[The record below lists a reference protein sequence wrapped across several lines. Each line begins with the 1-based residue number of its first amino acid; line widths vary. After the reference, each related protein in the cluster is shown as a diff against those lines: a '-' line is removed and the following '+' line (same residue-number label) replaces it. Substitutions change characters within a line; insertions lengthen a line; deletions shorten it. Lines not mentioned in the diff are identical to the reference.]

1 MKFANPVFFW
11 ALFTLAIPII
21 IHLFHFRRFKTVY
34 FTNVRFLKALQE
46 ETQSRSKLKHLLVLI
61 ARCLALSALVLAF
74 AQPFIPADRKSTG
87 SNRVISVYIDNSFSM
102 DSRGESSSLIELA
115 KKHAEEIVSSYKATD
130 RFNLITNEFEGKHQ
144 RLVTKDQFIE
154 LLEEIHASPTTRKLS
169 EVVNR
174 QKDILLQSQTS
185 QPIIYLISD
194 FQKNTFDLNTLKP
207 DTSVS
212 LNCVHIKPQLADNL
226 SIDSAWFESPY
237 RENGKSDLV
246 QLRLK
251 NFSPKKV
258 DNLPVK
264 LTVDDAQ
271 RGLGSIS
278 VGPDSVLNS
287 SISFTANGA
296 GYHSGSLKITDYP
309 IIFDDE
315 FFFSYRIPEKINI
328 LAIHGSGESEYLNR
342 LFQTKI
348 AYNFQNTSDLQVDYA
363 GFASKHLI
371 ILNSLKTV
379 SSGLI
384 QELKKF
390 TQQGGSVLIFPSL
403 QSDVAS
409 FKMLSTELKAGEYQA
424 AQQIPQKVSKLNDA
438 HRIYDDVFEKKPE
451 GIDLPSVK
459 NYLTFKPGRDS
470 RQEEIMRLQNGDL
483 FLADYDSW
491 KGHTYLCAV
500 PLDESAG
507 NFQLH
512 ALFIPTVYK
521 IALYSVPQ
529 TRLFYTIGLD
539 EAIEIQG
546 LRLKGDQPLKIS
558 AWDGSFEII
567 PEQQSEEGKIRLF
580 VHDQIVKSG
589 IYKVKQ
595 ADSTLAVLAFNY
607 NRTESPNN
615 FETADQLKE
624 MLETSGWNNST
635 VLDGSVKELR
645 QAVMQLDEGQP
656 LWKIFIILALLFLL
670 AEVLLIRF
678 LKS

>member
-21 IHLFHFRRFKTVY
+21 IHLFHFRRFRTVY

-61 ARCLALSALVLAF
+61 ARCLALSALVFAF

-115 KKHAEEIVSSYKATD
+115 KKHAEDIASSYKATD

-154 LLEEIHASPTTRKLS
+154 LLEEINASPATRKLS
-169 EVVNR
+169 EVINR
-174 QKDILLQSQTS
+174 QKDILQQSQTS

-194 FQKNTFDLNTLKP
+194 FQKNTFDLKTLKP
-207 DTSVS
+207 DTSIS
-212 LNCVHIKPQLADNL
+212 LNCIHIKPQLADNL

-237 RENGKSDLV
+237 RENGKSDII
-246 QLRLK
+246 QLRMR
-251 NFSPKKV
+251 NFSPKRIE
-258 DNLPVK
+258 NLPVK
-264 LTVDDAQ
+264 LTVDGAQ

-278 VGPDSVLNS
+278 VGPDSTLNS

-309 IIFDDE
+309 IAFDDE

-328 LAIHGSGESEYLNR
+328 LAIHGNGESEYLNR
-342 LFQTKI
+342 LFQNKI
-348 AYNFQNTSDLQVDYA
+348 AYEFQNTSDLQVDYA
-363 GFASKHLI
+363 GFSNKHLI
-371 ILNSLKTV
+371 VLNGLKSV

-390 TQQGGSVLIFPSL
+390 TQQGGSVLIFPSS
-403 QSDVAS
+403 QSDIAS

-459 NYLTFKPGRDS
+459 SYLTFKPGRDS

-529 TRLFYTIGLD
+529 TRLFYTIGQD

-546 LRLKGDQPLKIS
+546 LQLKGDQPLKIS
-558 AWDGSFEII
+558 AGDDSFEII
-567 PEQQSEEGKIRLF
+567 PEQQAEEGKIRLF
-580 VHDQIVKSG
+580 VHDQILKSG

-595 ADSTLAVLAFNY
+595 VDSTLAVLAFNY

-615 FETADQLKE
+615 FESADQLKE
-624 MLETSGWNNST
+624 TLETAGWNNSA

-656 LWKIFIILALLFLL
+656 LWKIFIILTLLFLL
-670 AEVLLIRF
+670 IEVLLIRF

>member
-1 MKFANPVFFW
+1 
-11 ALFTLAIPII
+11 
-21 IHLFHFRRFKTVY
+21 
-34 FTNVRFLKALQE
+34 
-46 ETQSRSKLKHLLVLI
+46 
-61 ARCLALSALVLAF
+61 
-74 AQPFIPADRKSTG
+74 
-87 SNRVISVYIDNSFSM
+87 
-102 DSRGESSSLIELA
+102 
-115 KKHAEEIVSSYKATD
+115 
-130 RFNLITNEFEGKHQ
+130 
-144 RLVTKDQFIE
+144 
-154 LLEEIHASPTTRKLS
+154 
-169 EVVNR
+169 
-174 QKDILLQSQTS
+174 
-185 QPIIYLISD
+185 
-194 FQKNTFDLNTLKP
+194 
-207 DTSVS
+207 
-212 LNCVHIKPQLADNL
+212 VHIKPQLADNL

-264 LTVDDAQ
+264 LTVDNAQ

-278 VGPDSVLNS
+278 VGPDSALNS

-342 LFQTKI
+342 LFQNKI

-363 GFASKHLI
+363 GFSGKHLI
-371 ILNSLKTV
+371 VLNSLKTV

-390 TQQGGSVLIFPSL
+390 TQQGGSILVFPSL
-403 QSDVAS
+403 QSDIAS

-451 GIDLPSVK
+451 GIDLPAVK

-529 TRLFYTIGLD
+529 TRLFYTIGQD

-546 LRLKGDQPLKIS
+546 LRLKGDQPLKI
-558 AWDGSFEII
+558 AANDGSFEII
-567 PEQQSEEGKIRLF
+567 PEQQSEEGKIKLF

-615 FETADQLKE
+615 FESADQLKE
-624 MLETSGWNNST
+624 TLETSGWNNST